1 MDCKI
6 DIIPRVLHFKQP
18 AGTSR
23 GTYTT
28 RKVWYLHFTAPEF
41 PNWVGIGECAPL
53 PNLSCDDLPDYEEV
67 LAKICRQVENQGGKL
82 DMEALCKYPSIL
94 FGLETAIRHFFEGS
108 WALWD
113 TRIDFFS
120 PEFKESLLDV
130 RLITLPS
137 ASVRVVSTVTDSE
150 RVLLF

>member
-82 DMEALCKYPSIL
+82 DMEAS
-94 FGLETAIRHFFEGS
+94 
-108 WALWD
+108 
-113 TRIDFFS
+113 
-120 PEFKESLLDV
+120 
-130 RLITLPS
+130 TLPS
-137 ASVRVVSTVTDSE
+137 FLAWRQPFVTFLKEAGLCGIHPSHVGKQVF
-150 RVLLF
+150 R

>member
-82 DMEALCKYPSIL
+82 RQPFVTFLKEAGLCGIHPSHVGKQV
-94 FGLETAIRHFFEGS
+94 FR
-108 WALWD
+108 
-113 TRIDFFS
+113 
-120 PEFKESLLDV
+120 
-130 RLITLPS
+130 
-137 ASVRVVSTVTDSE
+137 
-150 RVLLF
+150 

>member
-82 DMEALCKYPSIL
+82 DMEALCKYPFHPFWLGDSHSSL
-94 FGLETAIRHFFEGS
+94 F
-108 WALWD
+108 
-113 TRIDFFS
+113 
-120 PEFKESLLDV
+120 
-130 RLITLPS
+130 
-137 ASVRVVSTVTDSE
+137 
-150 RVLLF
+150 

>member
-41 PNWVGIGECAPL
+41 PNWVDRGVRSSA
-53 PNLSCDDLPDYEEV
+53 NLSCDDLPDYEEV

-94 FGLETAIRHFFEGS
+94 FGLETAIRHFF
-108 WALWD
+108 
-113 TRIDFFS
+113 
-120 PEFKESLLDV
+120 
-130 RLITLPS
+130 
-137 ASVRVVSTVTDSE
+137 
-150 RVLLF
+150 

>member
-94 FGLETAIRHFFEGS
+94 FGLETAI
-108 WALWD
+108 LLK
-113 TRIDFFS
+113 S
-120 PEFKESLLDV
+120 PIQISPFIGIPASPREKGVSHKAQ
-130 RLITLPS
+130 LPS
-137 ASVRVVSTVTDSE
+137 KK
-150 RVLLF
+150 

>member
-28 RKVWYLHFTAPEF
+28 RKSLVSSFYCSRISQL
-41 PNWVGIGECAPL
+41 GRDRECAPL

-113 TRIDFFS
+113 T
-120 PEFKESLLDV
+120 
-130 RLITLPS
+130 PS
-137 ASVRVVSTVTDSE
+137 HVGKQVFR
-150 RVLLF
+150 

>member
-67 LAKICRQVENQGGKL
+67 LAKICQIGRAHV
-82 DMEALCKYPSIL
+82 
-94 FGLETAIRHFFEGS
+94 
-108 WALWD
+108 
-113 TRIDFFS
+113 
-120 PEFKESLLDV
+120 
-130 RLITLPS
+130 
-137 ASVRVVSTVTDSE
+137 
-150 RVLLF
+150 

>member
-94 FGLETAIRHFFEGS
+94 LAWRQPFVTFLKEAGLCGIH
-108 WALWD
+108 
-113 TRIDFFS
+113 
-120 PEFKESLLDV
+120 
-130 RLITLPS
+130 PS
-137 ASVRVVSTVTDSE
+137 HVGKQVFR
-150 RVLLF
+150 